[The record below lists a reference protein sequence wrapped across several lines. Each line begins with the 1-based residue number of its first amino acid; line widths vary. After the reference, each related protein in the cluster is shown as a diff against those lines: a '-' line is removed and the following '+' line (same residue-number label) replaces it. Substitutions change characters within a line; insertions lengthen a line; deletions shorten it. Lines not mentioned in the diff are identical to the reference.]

1 MKRKNIKLFGLL
13 GLLVVLCFGYT
24 GILLYKQNQEEK
36 KEAQEEANKIYLT
49 NTEGIK
55 KISYNNRMEELS
67 FIKKEETWYYEA
79 DETFPLN
86 QSYLIELEEH
96 LKKYEAER
104 SLENGDTM
112 EAYGLEEPSTIVT
125 ITDINDVE
133 TTIYFGNGTEEGY
146 YACLENKEKAY
157 VVDSTLYSDLQN
169 GLYDMIVLE
178 TFPTLTEENLIE
190 IQRTTEDSI
199 RIYTKKENNIEK
211 EKDNLGDNSKQQL
224 KDNSKEQSEDNSEKQ
239 ATDKVET
246 DNELEDKELDN
257 AELEDTTLENTQF
270 EEKTYTWKV
279 QENGIE
285 EELEETFS
293 DTILSGVMGLVNTSC
308 VNYKVSAEELDSYG
322 LTSPSLTIRV
332 VYNEEEKEEEFTLY
346 IGDIEES
353 GSYYYTKI
361 EGSNA
366 VYFMSSELIDKLK

>member
-1 MKRKNIKLFGLL
+1 MHGLSMKRKNVTLFGLL
-13 GLLVVLCFGYT
+13 GLLVVLCFSYT

-36 KEAQEEANKIYLT
+36 KKAQEEANKIYVT

-67 FIKKEETWYYEA
+67 FIKKDETWYYEE

-86 QSYLIELEEH
+86 QSYLIELEE
-96 LKKYEAER
+96 LLEKYEANR

-112 EAYGLEEPSTIVT
+112 EAYGLEEPSAIVT

-146 YACLENKEKAY
+146 YACLENKEMAY
-157 VVDSTLYSDLQN
+157 VVDSTLYSNLQN
-169 GLYDMIVLE
+169 GLYDMMILE

-190 IQRTTEDSI
+190 IQRTTKDSI
-199 RIYTKKENNIEK
+199 RIYTK
-211 EKDNLGDNSKQQL
+211 
-224 KDNSKEQSEDNSEKQ
+224 
-239 ATDKVET
+239 
-246 DNELEDKELDN
+246 
-257 AELEDTTLENTQF
+257 
-270 EEKTYTWKV
+270 EEKAYTWKV
-279 QENGIE
+279 QENGME

-293 DTILSGVMGLVNTSC
+293 DTILSGVMGLANTSC
-308 VNYKVSAEELDSYG
+308 VNYKASAEELDSYG

-353 GSYYYTKI
+353 ENYYYTKT

-366 VYFMSSELIDKLK
+366 VYLMSSELIDKLK

>member
-13 GLLVVLCFGYT
+13 GLLVILCFGYT

-49 NTEGIK
+49 NTEGMK

-157 VVDSTLYSDLQN
+157 VVDSTLYSDLQK

-199 RIYTKKENNIEK
+199 RIYTKEENNIEK
-211 EKDNLGDNSKQQL
+211 EKDNLGDNSK
-224 KDNSKEQSEDNSEKQ
+224 EQSEDNSEKQ
-239 ATDKVET
+239 VTDKVET
-246 DNELEDKELDN
+246 DNKLEDKELDN
-257 AELEDTTLENTQF
+257 AELEDTTLENTQL

-308 VNYKVSAEELDSYG
+308 VNYKASAEELDSYG

-353 GSYYYTKI
+353 GSYYYTKT